1 MVHSVTK
8 TILFGHMGLELLD
21 HMDEYIAELKLK
33 EPVVE
38 DVVEENVVENVVL
51 ICY

>member
-1 MVHSVTK
+1 MVQSVTK

-38 DVVEENVVENVVL
+38 EVVDVGAAHGHGQVP
-51 ICY
+51 